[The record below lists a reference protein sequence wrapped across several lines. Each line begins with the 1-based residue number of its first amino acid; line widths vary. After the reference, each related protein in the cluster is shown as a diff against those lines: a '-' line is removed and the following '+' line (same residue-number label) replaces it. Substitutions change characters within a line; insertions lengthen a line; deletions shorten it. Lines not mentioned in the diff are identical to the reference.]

1 MKYKAAI
8 FDLDGTL
15 LDSMDSWNSVGRIFL
30 ENQGVS
36 SPHNLNEII
45 KEMSFNESANYFI
58 DTFAIKLSADQIIK
72 SINKIVENKYL
83 YEIKLKPY
91 VKEYL
96 YTLKSKGI
104 KMCVATELDK
114 TLSQKA
120 LKRLGVLDC
129 FEFIITSG
137 EISVSKSKPDI
148 FIKSMQ
154 KLGVSKEDVIVF
166 EDSLHAIKTV
176 KNEGFDLVSIYDESS
191 KENSQKI
198 KELSDYFISSF
209 KEMEELF

>member
-15 LDSMDSWNSVGRIFL
+15 LDSMDSWNNVGKTFL
-30 ENQGVS
+30 ENEGIL

-58 DTFAIKLSADQIIK
+58 DTFGIKLSAEEIIK
-72 SINKIVENKYL
+72 SINKIVENKYV

-96 YTLKSKGI
+96 YNLKSKGI

-114 TLSQKA
+114 TLSEKA
-120 LKRLGVLDC
+120 LKRLGILDY

-148 FIKSMQ
+148 YIKAMQ
-154 KLGVSKEDVIVF
+154 RLGFSIRDIIVF
-166 EDSLHAIKTV
+166 EDSLYCMKTA
-176 KNEGFDLVSIYDESS
+176 KSEGFYVVGVYDKSS
-191 KENSQKI
+191 KENLQKI
-198 KELSDYFISSF
+198 KELTDYFINSF